1 MTNFGNTVWNT
12 DWRRS
17 VSIWCMHTVRALH
30 FLALCAP
37 LCAILKFFQLCRKKR
52 NSFSLEKCFVKS
64 ICSIFNEKVYFTEF
78 FLKLEE
84 SSSLFYSPCNINLYQ
99 SKCWHCLLRKSE
111 TLKNP
116 LHLLW
121 VKKWSLD
128 ADKNDKLLPTW
139 YFFPWG
145 KNKKLLEAICSKQLV
160 SKLQHYRQM
169 CTQFEYF
176 RIGTGL
182 LCM

>member
-1 MTNFGNTVWNT
+1 MLTSWIPVSKNFKLNFYK
-12 DWRRS
+12 WRILATLS
-17 VSIWCMHTVRALH
+17 KILTEEGLFQFDACTLFVHHTFLH
-30 FLALCAP
+30 FMHLGVPFLSFLNCAE
-37 LCAILKFFQLCRKKR
+37 KNR

-64 ICSIFNEKVYFTEF
+64 ICSIFSEKVYFTEF
-78 FLKLEE
+78 FLELEE
-84 SSSLFYSPCNINLYQ
+84 PSSLFYSPCTINLYQ

-139 YFFPWG
+139 YFPWG
-145 KNKKLLEAICSKQLV
+145 KNKNS
-160 SKLQHYRQM
+160 
-169 CTQFEYF
+169 
-176 RIGTGL
+176 
-182 LCM
+182 